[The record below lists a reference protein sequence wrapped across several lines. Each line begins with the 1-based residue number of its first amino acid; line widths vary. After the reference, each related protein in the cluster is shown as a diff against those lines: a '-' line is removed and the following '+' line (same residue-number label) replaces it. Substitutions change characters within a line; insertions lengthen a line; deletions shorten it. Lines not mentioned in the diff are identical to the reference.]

1 MLFSQ
6 LNENLLKNLLGIV
19 LLKVIFGAL
28 QKGEE
33 NALLPRLSKYVGLLV
48 RRLGCLWQH
57 PYFLTTGK
65 KRE

>member
-19 LLKVIFGAL
+19 FLKVIFGAL

-48 RRLGCLWQH
+48 RQLGLWQH